1 MESVL
6 EPRAKNH
13 YKQYTSLDT
22 RLLNAAGWLFDDL
35 DAEPIRLSA
44 PPSPVQTFD
53 PSRSWD
59 EILNTRPVL
68 PRINTD
74 TTTKEKGR
82 LPSPPPSPGG
92 VSGMERV
99 MGKEGRQTSHDS
111 ACSMGEET
119 ELTPPSTPPTE
130 QYQKLYPVPVATPA
144 TGSEPTPVVI
154 DEEALAADF
163 ESHMITPP
171 EEDPL
176 SFIFT
181 NPTTSVQ
188 SVDYTVSLYYGG
200 ALSPFATHDVNP
212 FDSIT
217 TPPSQPE
224 SPIECTLFEEEPII
238 SEPCRRRPRKNAAL
252 KAYYRTWTVMGVD
265 EMTGLPLFRRE
276 SGERY
281 REIVGGTGRRKMD
294 VPFRRL
300 RVGGCGI

>member
-1 MESVL
+1 MESLL
-6 EPRAKNH
+6 EPRPKVH
-13 YKQYTSLDT
+13 YNQYTSLDT
-22 RLLNAAGWLFDDL
+22 RLLHAAGWLFDDL

-53 PSRSWD
+53 PTKSWA

-68 PRINTD
+68 SRINTD
-74 TTTKEKGR
+74 TTAKEER
-82 LPSPPPSPGG
+82 SLPSPPPSPGG
-92 VSGMERV
+92 LVV

-111 ACSMGEET
+111 ACSMGEEET

-130 QYQKLYPVPVATPA
+130 PYQKLYPVPVTTPKPEVA
-144 TGSEPTPVVI
+144 PLPAPVVVVI
-154 DEEALAADF
+154 NEEALAADF

-176 SFIFT
+176 SYIFS
-181 NPTTSVQ
+181 NPTSSPRT
-188 SVDYTVSLYYGG
+188 SVDYVASPYYGG
-200 ALSPFATHDVNP
+200 ALSPFASHDVNP
-212 FDSIT
+212 FDST
-217 TPPSQPE
+217 QHE
-224 SPIECTLFEEEPII
+224 AECTLFEEEPII
-238 SEPCRRRPRKNAAL
+238 TEPCRRRPRKNATL

-281 REIVGGTGRRKMD
+281 REIVGGGARKKMD